1 MLGFAED
8 GISNGAS
15 MNKIREMLWPI
26 VMVLITYSSV
36 SIADADPDADSEDKK
51 IWPSLVGLSEV
62 QCGPLKMYGRHG
74 PYDYRNPPPEA
85 IIDNVEF
92 NHFNGHYR
100 AMKQGKDEYFGPGG
114 GKVAAGFG
122 YTLHAFPNHHRA
134 LMAMEEYSRRKGFTE
149 RPPGAEYN
157 VECYF
162 ERAIRFR
169 PDDVVVRY
177 LYAYYLDGR
186 KRKDEADQQLQLIE
200 SEVEGRPQLA
210 YNIGLL
216 YADRGDYSKALKYA
230 KLAYGQGYDL
240 PGLKSK
246 LVAQGVWDVPNI
258 NQVVPSVS
266 AEPNPDQQQGTEK

>member
-1 MLGFAED
+1 
-8 GISNGAS
+8 
-15 MNKIREMLWPI
+15 MNE
-26 VMVLITYSSV
+26 VLIVKVRQLLWLTAFAIIVYSVNSL
-36 SIADADPDADSEDKK
+36 ADNKPEVESAAKK
-51 IWPSLVGLSEV
+51 IWPPLVGLSEA

-92 NHFNGHYR
+92 NHFNGHYK
-100 AMKQGKDEYFGPGG
+100 AMKQGKEEYFGPGG
-114 GKVAAGFG
+114 GRVAAGFG

-134 LMAMEEYSRRKGFTE
+134 LMAMEEYSRRKGFME
-149 RPPGAEYN
+149 RPPGAERS

-186 KRKDEADQQLQLIE
+186 KRKKEADRQLELIE
-200 SEVEGRPQLA
+200 SEVERRPQLA

-216 YADRGDYSKALKYA
+216 YADRGDYIKALRFAGY
-230 KLAYGQGYDL
+230 AYGQGYDL
-240 PGLKSK
+240 PGLKAK
-246 LVAQGVWDVPNI
+246 LVAQGVWDDISMNI
-258 NQVVPSVS
+258 SERS
-266 AEPNPDQQQGTEK
+266 ASTEVNTDQEQGAEK